1 MHQFWLAVKSR
12 FKPLS
17 LDKQANLVMFISV
30 LFVVSILVGPI
41 DNIFQRLEMSF
52 LSMRQ
57 RLVSQPRMDK
67 GIAIVGIDDV
77 TASSADMKRLFGRF
91 PYRRD
96 LYPYLIRF
104 INRAKSKV
112 LIFDMSFD
120 GGEDLDYPERDKA
133 FLSSIQASQ
142 VSLISGL
149 MTRYLDK
156 NERLNTEDQLP
167 ESFWKDRQIAVE
179 GETSKVGILLADTAI
194 PPIGLLQNSKMK
206 FYPFQSLWAD
216 INGVTRLTIPLIGF
230 RKSNVVMPS
239 LSLGTILSQLPE
251 AQQKQ
256 VHIDRNGDILLGK
269 QRFETHN
276 NTYPIIRWYGDARA
290 QKGLLSKELRSK
302 DKRYWTDQWLQ
313 FNQLEAKPQAI
324 YPQLSLWNVV
334 ASEIQLECAE
344 NKQSAACALKQKIHN
359 PYDFIDPKRIAH
371 HYVFF
376 GQTMMN
382 APNPDIHQT
391 IYNGA
396 NYPGV
401 FIQANILDNYLNNDF
416 TQYRGKELTF
426 FLCLMMGILGVDA
439 CLRWR
444 SALMSVTFF
453 IALNGAFTMGAI
465 YLYRE
470 HNVWINMSYPLF
482 TLISTYLLSFM
493 LGYVDSEKQ
502 KQQLRFAFA
511 KYVSPGVMQ
520 TIEKNPSQVQLGGQR
535 RVLTTL
541 FCDIR
546 AFTSFSEEHTPEDVQ
561 TVLSQYFSVMNHIV
575 LNQYQGSVNKLM
587 GDALMAYWGF
597 PLERQDHAY
606 LAVCAAL
613 DMKDAIEKWSLDP
626 DNPPLRIGIGVNT
639 GEVFIGNVGSEQ
651 FMDFTVVG
659 DAVNIASR
667 LEDLNK
673 QYGTTIIISK
683 DTYQR
688 VEGRVIAR
696 ELGTIRVRGKE
707 QETEIYEL
715 ISHI

>member
-1 MHQFWLAVKSR
+1 M
-12 FKPLS
+12 
-17 LDKQANLVMFISV
+17 
-30 LFVVSILVGPI
+30 VSILIGPI

-57 RLVSQPRMDK
+57 RLVSQPRTDK

-120 GGEDLDYPERDKA
+120 GGEDLDYPDRDKA
-133 FLSSIQASQ
+133 FFNSIQASR
-142 VSLISGL
+142 VPLISGL

-156 NERLNTEDQLP
+156 NDRLNAEDQLP
-167 ESFWKDRQIAVE
+167 ESFWENRQIAVE
-179 GETSKVGILLADTAI
+179 GASNKVGILVADTVI
-194 PPIGLLQNSKMK
+194 PPIRLLQNSKMK

-230 RKSNVVMPS
+230 RRSNAVMPS
-239 LSLGTILSQLPE
+239 LSLGAIMTQLPE

-256 VHIDRNGDILLGK
+256 VIIDHTGDILLGK
-269 QRFETHN
+269 LRLETHN
-276 NTYPIIRWYGDARA
+276 NTYPIIRWYGDARG
-290 QKGLLSKELRSK
+290 QKGGMSRELRSK
-302 DKRYWTDQWLQ
+302 DKRYWTDKWLQ
-313 FNQLEAKPQAI
+313 FNQLEPKSQTI
-324 YPQLSLWNVV
+324 YPQLSLWNVL

-359 PYDFIDPKRIAH
+359 PYDFIPPGRISN

-426 FLCLMMGILGVDA
+426 FLCLMMGVLGVDA

-453 IALNGAFTMGAI
+453 IALNGVFIMTGM

-470 HNVWINMSYPLF
+470 HNIWINMSYPLF

-626 DNPPLRIGIGVNT
+626 NNPPLRIGIGVNT

-688 VEGRVIAR
+688 VEGRVVAR
-696 ELGTIRVRGKE
+696 ELGSIRVRGKE